1 MTSTKPSGMKT
12 FTLIWVGQV
21 FSLFGSAMTQFA
33 LTIWAYQV
41 TEKATVLALVGFFG
55 FAPMVLISPIAGV
68 LVDRWN
74 RKLTMMISDI
84 ATGMATAILLVLYT
98 TGNLQIWHLYVLS
111 AFSGLFQ
118 AFQWPAYS
126 AAISLLIPK
135 TQYARASGMMS
146 LAQYGAGILAPITAA
161 ALLKPIGINGIM
173 IIDLLTLALAIVTL
187 LIAAIPAMERVLA
200 EGEKQPSIW
209 RDSLF
214 GFKFIFNRP
223 GLFWLQMIFFMG
235 NFMASLGGVLINP
248 MILASTGQSATML
261 SVVQSAGAIGG
272 VVGGLIIASWGGFKQ
287 KVEGVLLGWMAA
299 GLMGFMFI
307 GTAKGV
313 GWIWVIGNL
322 MFAAITPIIN
332 ASNQAIW
339 QSKVPPQ
346 MQGRVF
352 SVRMMIATITAPLAM
367 LAAGPL
373 ADKVFEP
380 ALRVTTSAWSHSF
393 GGLVGTGPG
402 TGMALILVF
411 SGLLMVLVGA
421 IGYIIPSVRNI
432 EKILPDHDT
441 IQNQ

>member
-1 MTSTKPSGMKT
+1 
-12 FTLIWVGQV
+12 
-21 FSLFGSAMTQFA
+21 
-33 LTIWAYQV
+33 
-41 TEKATVLALVGFFG
+41 
-55 FAPMVLISPIAGV
+55 
-68 LVDRWN
+68 
-74 RKLTMMISDI
+74 
-84 ATGMATAILLVLYT
+84 
-98 TGNLQIWHLYVLS
+98 
-111 AFSGLFQ
+111 
-118 AFQWPAYS
+118 
-126 AAISLLIPK
+126 
-135 TQYARASGMMS
+135 
-146 LAQYGAGILAPITAA
+146 
-161 ALLKPIGINGIM
+161 
-173 IIDLLTLALAIVTL
+173 
-187 LIAAIPAMERVLA
+187 
-200 EGEKQPSIW
+200 
-209 RDSLF
+209 
-214 GFKFIFNRP
+214 
-223 GLFWLQMIFFMG
+223 
-235 NFMASLGGVLINP
+235 
-248 MILASTGQSATML
+248 
-261 SVVQSAGAIGG
+261 
-272 VVGGLIIASWGGFKQ
+272 
-287 KVEGVLLGWMAA
+287 
-299 GLMGFMFI
+299 
-307 GTAKGV
+307 
-313 GWIWVIGNL
+313 

>member
-146 LAQYGAGILAPITAA
+146 RAQCGAGILAPITASA
-161 ALLKPIGINGIM
+161 RLKPIGINGIM

>member
-287 KVEGVLLGWMAA
+287 KVEGVLLGW
-299 GLMGFMFI
+299 I
-307 GTAKGV
+307 V
-313 GWIWVIGNL
+313 VY
-322 MFAAITPIIN
+322 
-332 ASNQAIW
+332 Q
-339 QSKVPPQ
+339 
-346 MQGRVF
+346 
-352 SVRMMIATITAPLAM
+352 
-367 LAAGPL
+367 
-373 ADKVFEP
+373 
-380 ALRVTTSAWSHSF
+380 
-393 GGLVGTGPG
+393 
-402 TGMALILVF
+402 
-411 SGLLMVLVGA
+411 
-421 IGYIIPSVRNI
+421 
-432 EKILPDHDT
+432 
-441 IQNQ
+441 